1 MFSAHFPFYS
11 CQDGISHPILATVK
25 GKVGREHCS
34 DAHYTRV
41 PGYPQ
46 YPHVGKVKTKQT
58 KNGGDDKARLG
69 KLTSDNDDGQYVDDD
84 VGDDIIII

>member
-1 MFSAHFPFYS
+1 M
-11 CQDGISHPILATVK
+11 K